1 MQDNNPFFCPFSA
14 SQQELVATDCLW
26 FMRSSQ
32 IEFSLYVLILHPEP
46 YSQVNGKWQIGKQ
59 ATCADEITFIPPSTT
74 KLNIS
79 PVTGPK
85 NFMDPV
91 PLNRNSKGNTNPR
104 RSRVDCGSSLLEH
117 FHSFQKKKKQLC
129 SMLSLS

>member
-79 PVTGPK
+79 PVTEYQ
-85 NFMDPV
+85 DPRTSWIQCHLTETAKATQIQGEV
-91 PLNRNSKGNTNPR
+91 ELT
-104 RSRVDCGSSLLEH
+104 VDLHFLSTSIPFSLFLV
-117 FHSFQKKKKQLC
+117 
-129 SMLSLS
+129 